1 MPNLF
6 SSLIECL
13 GFSHIIKSDKDK
25 MFFALILISSRFPI
39 GVETMYRPFF
49 KSSIFF
55 LFAII
60 LSCTPKENHN
70 VQNSIK
76 ETKDKID
83 INIEKDQAEIITE
96 IKKVSDYNIKILPTV
111 ELLLP
116 EHDNLKITKDFINA
130 FELSIYKKNIKNID
144 FNINLYSSKRE
155 LDNIIL
161 KKATP
166 GKIFIGP
173 LTSKDTA
180 NLHESCSKG
189 VIVFS
194 FSSNKDDAGDCIY
207 LFNFFPEDEIETLFN
222 YFKSNSRIALLYP
235 ENDYGYYINSII
247 DHYATNSKALIV
259 NSASYKSDLSNAR
272 EAIKELSKYELRKYE
287 IERQKK
293 ILKTKNDS

>member
-1 MPNLF
+1 
-6 SSLIECL
+6 
-13 GFSHIIKSDKDK
+13 
-25 MFFALILISSRFPI
+25 
-39 GVETMYRPFF
+39 MYRPFF

-116 EHDNLKITKDFINA
+116 EHDNLNITKDFINA

-180 NLHESCSKG
+180 
-189 VIVFS
+189 
-194 FSSNKDDAGDCIY
+194 
-207 LFNFFPEDEIETLFN
+207 
-222 YFKSNSRIALLYP
+222 
-235 ENDYGYYINSII
+235 
-247 DHYATNSKALIV
+247 
-259 NSASYKSDLSNAR
+259 
-272 EAIKELSKYELRKYE
+272 
-287 IERQKK
+287 
-293 ILKTKNDS
+293 